1 MPRSNV
7 TEVDFCRAYRRAF
20 EEGKTYENLA
30 TALGLSRAAV
40 HTRKSFYVKRG
51 VKFPP
56 LAESQRGRG
65 KIEVSVLNS
74 ILAGRRAAL

>member
-20 EEGKTYENLA
+20 EEGKTYEHLA

-56 LAESQRGRG
+56 LAESKRGRG
-65 KIEVSVLNS
+65 RIEVSVLNS
-74 ILAGRRAAL
+74 ILAGRKAAL